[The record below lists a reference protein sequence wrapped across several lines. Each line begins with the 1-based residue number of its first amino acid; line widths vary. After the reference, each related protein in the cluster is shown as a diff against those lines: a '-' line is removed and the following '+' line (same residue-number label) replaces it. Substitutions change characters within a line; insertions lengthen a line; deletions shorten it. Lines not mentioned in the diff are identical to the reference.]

1 MSFSSKS
8 SGSFN
13 DNKNQ
18 MGNRKPSPYKYRKPT
33 RISTTFRGGV
43 DELQFHYYDCS
54 SFQDA
59 DRYINTT
66 KEIIEHI
73 GRTYNDPG
81 DIKATL
87 DNMTKF
93 VIPMPS
99 DPAFA
104 YKPIIRDDGT
114 IRVTA
119 REQVSHME
127 DLISRQ
133 EINVYVKRKAN

>member
-1 MSFSSKS
+1 
-8 SGSFN
+8 
-13 DNKNQ
+13 
-18 MGNRKPSPYKYRKPT
+18 
-33 RISTTFRGGV
+33 
-43 DELQFHYYDCS
+43 
-54 SFQDA
+54 
-59 DRYINTT
+59 
-66 KEIIEHI
+66 
-73 GRTYNDPG
+73 
-81 DIKATL
+81 
-87 DNMTKF
+87 
-93 VIPMPS
+93 MPS